1 MLQITTVNSAGA
13 RVVKIKLQTIFFIH
27 DIFVQGG
34 YEPPDIILSDNG
46 KEVTNKLKKSIL
58 IKYILLYNLFFDIE
72 FTAMFGIHDIQGR
85 SYHPQTRGQVETKN
99 QTIKKAV
106 CALSYLFFF
115 IFLTIHISSSLNT
128 FKKTHLTVEHST
140 CLS

>member
-1 MLQITTVNSAGA
+1 MIVADHYSGFSWGKSCEDKVADNL
-13 RVVKIKLQTIFFIH
+13 LYFIH

-34 YEPPDIILSDNG
+34 YGPPDIILSDNG

-58 IKYILLYNLFFDIE
+58 LIYILSLNLFFCTE

-85 SYHPQTRGQVETKN
+85 PYHPQTRGQVERKN

-106 CALSYLFFF
+106 CALL
-115 IFLTIHISSSLNT
+115 
-128 FKKTHLTVEHST
+128 
-140 CLS
+140 